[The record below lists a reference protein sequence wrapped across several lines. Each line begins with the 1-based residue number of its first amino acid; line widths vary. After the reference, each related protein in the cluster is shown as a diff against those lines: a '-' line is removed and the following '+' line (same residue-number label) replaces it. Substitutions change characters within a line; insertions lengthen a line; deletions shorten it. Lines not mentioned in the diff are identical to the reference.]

1 MKERKRNKTRDRES
15 EVNCRKATSLIQD
28 YIAGSLKRGI
38 SSEFEKHLRICPD
51 CVAFLNT
58 YRKTIEMINAFYD
71 KRAQKQKKV
80 ALKSLS
86 EKTYKGQA

>member
-38 SSEFEKHLRICPD
+38 ASEFEKHLRICPD

>member
-1 MKERKRNKTRDRES
+1 MKEGKRNTTRDRES

-38 SSEFEKHLRICPD
+38 ASEFEKHLRICPD

-58 YRKTIEMINAFYD
+58 YKKTIDLVNAFYD
-71 KRAQKQKKV
+71 KGSQKQKKV
-80 ALKSLS
+80 TLKSLS
-86 EKTYKGQA
+86 EKTHKGQA